1 MIASSLKIM
10 LWDKEIGRLS
20 WDARRGISFFEYN
33 PAFLGGELDPFPLV
47 ASVKSPASRRP
58 IMGDRETKLYRK
70 LPPFL
75 AGSLPDAW
83 GNQVFECWRI
93 QNGIRN
99 QEITPLEI
107 LSFIGKRGMGALEF
121 IPESSG
127 IRKSEKLNMK
137 ALTDLAQRI
146 FVERENVRLMPDES
160 LTMQSLIAVG
170 TSAGGR
176 QPKAIIAINPET
188 GEIRSGQIAGH
199 KGFDYCIL
207 KFGDAERSSV
217 ELEMAY
223 YKMAMA
229 AGINMM
235 PCKIIEVEG
244 QKHFITHRFD
254 RDEEHKLHM
263 QTLAALYPDAD
274 SYEKLLMVCRKMCLP
289 ESTQEE
295 VFRRMVF
302 NILANNTDDHNK
314 NFSFLMDESGQ
325 WQLSPAYDM
334 TYIFNVGGSLPEKMH
349 CLMMQ
354 GKLQGQTLEDAL
366 ALGKD
371 NGIRKAETI
380 INEVASAIGQF
391 RHFAEECEVSQRL
404 IGAVETT
411 LNNHL
416 AEWGLLEQ
424 RKNVSFRIGDT
435 IFENVRLEK
444 AYKGNYHLLCE
455 VEGKERKLVIT
466 NKKEE
471 YALIDKVGIDNLTDK
486 QLCSLVETFFVR

>member
-1 MIASSLKIM
+1 MITSSLKVM

-20 WDARRGISFFEYN
+20 WDARRGISYFEYN
-33 PAFLGGELDPFPLV
+33 PDILQGELDPFPLV
-47 ASVKSPASRRP
+47 ASVKSPVSRRP
-58 IMGDRETKLYRK
+58 IMGDKETKLYRK

-75 AGSLPDAW
+75 ADSLPDAW

-127 IRKSEKLNMK
+127 IKNSEQLNMK
-137 ALTDLAQRI
+137 ALTDLAQKI
-146 FVERENVRLMPDES
+146 FTERENVKIMPDES

-188 GEIRSGQIAGH
+188 GEIRSGQIAGQ

-207 KFGDAERSSV
+207 KFGDPERSSA

-223 YKMAMA
+223 YKMATA
-229 AGINMM
+229 AGIDMM
-235 PCKIIEVEG
+235 PCRIIEIEG
-244 QKHFITHRFD
+244 QKHFITRRFD
-254 RDEEHKLHM
+254 RAEERKLHM
-263 QTLAALYPDAD
+263 QTLAALFPNAD
-274 SYEKLLMVCRKMCLP
+274 SYEMLLMVCRKMRLP
-289 ESTQEE
+289 ESTQDE

-314 NFSFLMDESGQ
+314 NFSFLMDENGH
-325 WQLSPAYDM
+325 WRLSPAYDM
-334 TYIFNVGGSLPEKMH
+334 TYIFNVGGFLPEKMH

-354 GKLQGQTLEDAL
+354 GKLQGHTKEDAL
-366 ALGKD
+366 LLAKD

-380 INEVASAIGQF
+380 INEVAEAISHF
-391 RHFAEECEVSQRL
+391 RQYAEECDVSQQW
-404 IGAVETT
+404 IGAVEAT
-411 LNNHL
+411 LKSHL
-416 AEWGLLEQ
+416 TDWGLSEQ
-424 RKNVSFRIGDT
+424 RKDISFSIDDT
-435 IFENVRLEK
+435 LFENVRVERT
-444 AYKGNYHLLCE
+444 YKGNYHLLCN
-455 VEGKERKLVIT
+455 VEGKERKFVIT
-466 NKKEE
+466 NKKDE
-471 YALIDKVGIDNLTDK
+471 YALIDKVGVDNLTEN
-486 QLCSLVETFFVR
+486 QLVILTKKFIVR